1 MERCSFLKAVVSRH
15 GFSIRK
21 SDHSV
26 RFTITRTD
34 LMAIRDAMTSTTS
47 NGEIP
52 VIALGSADWR
62 DGDLRM
68 CRGVQDQWMEL
79 RGAEL
84 WIVASLGGD
93 RFLYSY
99 PVLLDRVFES
109 LDVAVAHGAADAQ
122 AGYTQWLL

>member
-1 MERCSFLKAVVSRH
+1 
-15 GFSIRK
+15 
-21 SDHSV
+21 
-26 RFTITRTD
+26 
-34 LMAIRDAMTSTTS
+34 MAIREAMTSTTS